1 MDDGEGDTKNIF
13 VSYLVRPSV
22 PPPRSLSAFLASS
35 QNGAAAVL
43 GPSIRQRGGKGA
55 KITTCT
61 RKIKRMSE
69 TTTAQCSGTILYTIR
84 RFQ

>member
-55 KITTCT
+55 RIT
-61 RKIKRMSE
+61 KYEIKRISE
-69 TTTAQCSGTILYTIR
+69 TTTVQCPGTILYTIR